1 MGELDV
7 SDILKDATIVYT
19 FDAKTSQLQ
28 SIVISETSKIGRAH
42 V

>member
-19 FDAKTSQLQ
+19 FDAKSQPAA
-28 SIVISETSKIGRAH
+28 VNRDG
-42 V
+42 